1 MLELNKS
8 IIISTHVYSWGPAQ
22 DLRDYLVKNKIK
34 KVIFIGHPLFFDPK
48 LQGSGYEL
56 YGDGKKIQQYYGKI
70 KKSPL
75 LISLLHDLFFTIFWT
90 LRFGKKWDVFF
101 GSDNLNAMAGVILKK
116 CGFVK
121 TVIYYV
127 IDYNPQR
134 FENKIL
140 NYAYHWIDRFCVKYS
155 DETWNVSP
163 RMSMARKKYFNFT
176 APNQKTVPIG
186 MWFKR
191 IKRLNFSDIEK
202 QTLVYLGHVIKKQ
215 GIQHIIGAIPLIV
228 KKIPNFKFVII
239 GDGDYLYTLKK
250 QTEKLR
256 VTKYVLFLGYIKD
269 NTEVEN
275 LLAKCVLA
283 VAPYEREIEGLISYT
298 YFADPGKIKLYLAAG
313 LPVIMTDVPYNAKDL
328 VKNQCAKIVELNNK
342 DITKVILDLMT
353 NDKRLNEYRINAV
366 KYASKFDWDL
376 IFETNLKRVFDI

>member
-1 MLELNKS
+1 VLELNKS

>member
-1 MLELNKS
+1 MLDLNKS

-34 KVIFIGHPLFFDPK
+34 KVIFIGHPLFLDPK

-56 YGDGKKIQQYYGKI
+56 YCDGKKIQEYYGKI

-75 LISLLHDLFFTIFWT
+75 LMSLLHDLFFTIFWT

-116 CGFVK
+116 SGLVK

-127 IDYNPQR
+127 MDYNPQR

-176 APNQKTVPIG
+176 APNQKTVPVG

-215 GIQHIIGAIPLIV
+215 GIQHIIGAVPLII

-239 GDGDYLYTLKK
+239 GGGDYMNTLKK

-256 VTKYVLFLGYIKD
+256 VTKYILFLGYIKD
-269 NTEVEN
+269 NTEIEN
-275 LLAKCVLA
+275 LLTKCALA

-328 VKNQCAKIVELNNK
+328 VKNQCAKIVELNDK
-342 DITKVILDLMT
+342 DITKAILDLMT
-353 NDKRLNEYRINAV
+353 NDKRLDEYRINAV

-376 IFETNLKRVFDI
+376 IFESNLKRIL